1 MAAKNELVLED
12 FTRVTDHIHMALES
26 INTIYKS
33 SSLTEK
39 QKAEVGRLGRLLHQ
53 TGHDIGHVFMT
64 LESLPDQ
71 LKEKLHAYYGH

>member
-12 FTRVTDHIHMALES
+12 FTSVTDYIHMALEK
-26 INTIYKS
+26 INRIYTS

-39 QKAEVGRLGRLLHQ
+39 QKSEVGNLGRLLHQ

-64 LESLPDQ
+64 LDSLPDQ
-71 LKEKLHAYYGH
+71 LKEKLHEYYGH